1 MCNESCG
8 RKHRDT
14 NSRKA
19 VGQGRNG
26 MEVPA
31 EVRELS
37 RSPKAAEW
45 RGKVV
50 KPLKM
55 KTKICA

>member
-1 MCNESCG
+1 MCVMRAVEGS
-8 RKHRDT
+8 T
-14 NSRKA
+14 ETQTAEA